1 MKSMTFTAGQ
11 VDGLREHFENSAFDY
26 QKAWYRVGQTGVAR
40 NITKSRQIG
49 ADWLFAFEA
58 LLDALTT
65 GRNQHFLTCSRNS
78 ALNTRAYIAEF
89 CRVVGVN
96 VNPCSLNNILLGNGA
111 LIAFHGENSHAAAHA
126 GNVYLGEYAWAKN
139 PRSILQMAKGM
150 AMHKNHRLTL
160 YTTPSRSH
168 TAFKIWNGS
177 LRRPRKAA
185 PVIHTD
191 NGIFCADG
199 VFRQSV
205 TADDAIQQGCTLWE
219 RHLGKDWLEKYA
231 SPDDF
236 KLLYLGDWSQAANNA
251 GEVK

>member
-1 MKSMTFTAGQ
+1 MKLITFTAGQ

-26 QKAWYRVGQTGVAR
+26 QKTWYRVGQIGTDR

-58 LLDALTT
+58 LLDAITT
-65 GRNQHFLTCSRNS
+65 GRNQHFLTVSRYS
-78 ALNTRAYIAEF
+78 ALTTRAFIAEF
-89 CRVVGVN
+89 CRVVGAN
-96 VNPCSLNNILLGNGA
+96 VNPFSLNNMRLDNGA
-111 LIAFHGENSHAAAHA
+111 FIAFHGENSHAAAHA
-126 GNVYLGEYAWAKN
+126 GNVYLGEYAWANN

-177 LRRPRKAA
+177 LSRPRKAA

-191 NGIFCADG
+191 NGVFCADR
-199 VFRQSV
+199 VFRQSI
-205 TADDAIQQGCTLWE
+205 TADTAIQQGCTLWE
-219 RHLGKDWLEKYA
+219 KDWRKDWLENHMTA
-231 SPDDF
+231 DDF
-236 KLLYLGDWSQAANNA
+236 RLLYLCDWSQAASNA

>member
-1 MKSMTFTAGQ
+1 MKSMIFTAGQ
-11 VDGLREHFENSAFDY
+11 VDGLREYFESAAFDY
-26 QKAWYRVGQTGVAR
+26 QKTWYRVGLTGTDR
-40 NITKSRQIG
+40 SLTKSRQIG

-58 LLDALTT
+58 LLDAITS
-65 GRNQHFLTCSRNS
+65 GRNQHFLTCTRPS

-89 CRVVGVN
+89 CRGVGVN
-96 VNPCSLNNILLGNGA
+96 VNPFAPSNMLLDNGA
-111 LIAFHGENSHAAAHA
+111 LIAFHGENSHAAAHV

-139 PRSILQMAKGM
+139 PRSILHMAKGM

-177 LRRPRKAA
+177 LRHPRKVA

-191 NGIFCADG
+191 NGVFCADG

-205 TADDAIQQGCTLWE
+205 TTDDATQQGGTLWE
-219 RHLGKDWLEKYA
+219 KNWDKDWLKKHMTE
-231 SPDDF
+231 DDF
-236 KLLYLGDWSQAANNA
+236 KLLYLCDWSQAANNA
-251 GEVK
+251 EEVK

>member
-1 MKSMTFTAGQ
+1 MKSMIFTASQ
-11 VDGLREHFENSAFDY
+11 VDGLRENFESTAFDY
-26 QKAWYRVGQTGVAR
+26 QKTWYRVGLTGTDR
-40 NITKSRQIG
+40 SLTKSRQIG

-58 LLDALTT
+58 LLDALST
-65 GRNQHFLTCSRNS
+65 GRNQHFLTCSRYS
-78 ALNTRAYIAEF
+78 ALTTRATIAEF

-96 VNPCSLNNILLGNGA
+96 VNPFSLNNILLGNGA

-177 LRRPRKAA
+177 LRRPRKAVPA
-185 PVIHTD
+185 IHTD
-191 NGIFCADG
+191 NGVFCADG

-205 TADDAIQQGCTLWE
+205 TTDDAIQQGCTLWE
-219 RHLGKDWLEKYA
+219 KDWDKDWLEKHMTE
-231 SPDDF
+231 DDF

-251 GEVK
+251 GEMK

>member
-26 QKAWYRVGQTGVAR
+26 QKTWYRVGQTGVAR

-96 VNPCSLNNILLGNGA
+96 VNPCSLNNIQLGHGA
-111 LIAFHGENSHAAAHA
+111 LIAFHGENSHAAANA

-191 NGIFCADG
+191 NGVFCADG

-219 RHLGKDWLEKYA
+219 KNWHKDWLEKHMTV
-231 SPDDF
+231 DDF
-236 KLLYLGDWSQAANNA
+236 KLLYLCDWSQAANNA

>member
-26 QKAWYRVGQTGVAR
+26 QKTWYRVGLTSVAR

-58 LLDALTT
+58 LLDALAT

-78 ALNTRAYIAEF
+78 ALTTRAFIAEF

-96 VNPCSLNNILLGNGA
+96 VNPLSLNNMLLGNGA

-139 PRSILQMAKGM
+139 PRSILQMAKGI

-177 LRRPRKAA
+177 LHRPRKAV

-191 NGIFCADG
+191 NGVFCADG

-219 RHLGKDWLEKYA
+219 KDWKKDWLEKHMTV
-231 SPDDF
+231 DDF
-236 KLLYLGDWSQAANNA
+236 KLLYLCDWSQAANNA

>member
-26 QKAWYRVGQTGVAR
+26 QKTWYRVGQTGTDR
-40 NITKSRQIG
+40 SLTKSRQIG

-58 LLDALTT
+58 LLDAITG
-65 GRNQHFLTCSRNS
+65 GRNQHFLTCTRPS

-126 GNVYLGEYAWAKN
+126 GNVYLGEYAWANN

-177 LRRPRKAA
+177 LSRPRKAA

-191 NGIFCADG
+191 NGVFCADR
-199 VFRQSV
+199 VFRQSI
-205 TADDAIQQGCTLWE
+205 TADTAIQQGGMLW
-219 RHLGKDWLEKYA
+219 GKNWDKDWLKKHMTA
-231 SPDDF
+231 NDF
-236 KLLYLGDWSQAANNA
+236 RLLYLCDWSQAANNV
-251 GEVK
+251 EVVK

>member
-1 MKSMTFTAGQ
+1 MKSITFTTGQ
-11 VDGLREHFENSAFDY
+11 IDGLREHFDNSAFGY
-26 QKAWYRVGQTGVAR
+26 QKTWYRVGQTGTSR
-40 NITKSRQIG
+40 SLTKSRQMG

-65 GRNQHFLTCSRNS
+65 GRNQHFLTCSRYS
-78 ALNTRAYIAEF
+78 ALTTRAYITEF

-96 VNPCSLNNILLGNGA
+96 VNPLSLNNMLLGHGA
-111 LIAFHGENSHAAAHA
+111 LIAFHGEKSHAAAQT
-126 GNVYLGEYAWAKN
+126 GNVYLGEYAWAEN

-168 TAFKIWNGS
+168 IAFKIWNGS
-177 LRRPRKAA
+177 LQRPRKTA
-185 PVIHTD
+185 PVIHTN
-191 NGIFCADG
+191 NGVFCADG

-205 TADDAIQQGCTLWE
+205 TADDAIKQGCTLW
-219 RHLGKDWLEKYA
+219 GKNWDKGWLEKHMTV
-231 SPDDF
+231 DDF

>member
-1 MKSMTFTAGQ
+1 MKSMIFTAGQ
-11 VDGLREHFENSAFDY
+11 VDGLREHFENAAFDY
-26 QKAWYRVGQTGVAR
+26 QKTWYRVGLTGTDR
-40 NITKSRQIG
+40 SLTKSRQIG

-58 LLDALTT
+58 LLDAITS
-65 GRNQHFLTCSRNS
+65 GRNQHFLTCTRPS

-96 VNPCSLNNILLGNGA
+96 VNPFSPSNMLLGNGA
-111 LIAFHGENSHAAAHA
+111 LIAFHGENSLAAAHA
-126 GNVYLGEYAWAKN
+126 GNVYLSEYAWAKN

-177 LRRPRKAA
+177 LRRPRKVA

-191 NGIFCADG
+191 NGVFCADG

-219 RHLGKDWLEKYA
+219 KDWRKYWLEK
-231 SPDDF
+231 
-236 KLLYLGDWSQAANNA
+236 
-251 GEVK
+251 

>member
-65 GRNQHFLTCSRNS
+65 GRNQHFLTVSRYS
-78 ALNTRAYIAEF
+78 ALTTRATIAEF
-89 CRVVGVN
+89 CRVVRVN

-111 LIAFHGENSHAAAHA
+111 LIAFHGENSHAAAQT

-139 PRSILQMAKGM
+139 PRSILQMAKGI

-168 TAFKIWNGS
+168 IAFKIWNSS
-177 LRRPRKAA
+177 LQHPRKTA
-185 PVIHTD
+185 PVIHTN
-191 NGIFCADG
+191 NGVFCADD

-205 TADDAIQQGCTLWE
+205 TTDDAIQQGCTLWE
-219 RHLGKDWLEKYA
+219 KDWDKGWLEKHMTA
-231 SPDDF
+231 DDF
-236 KLLYLGDWSQAANNA
+236 KLLYLCDWSQAANNA